1 MKKFLLTAWLLGI
14 IIPDL
19 VFPALSFKNTPLKDV
34 LQEIQN
40 TTPYFFLYRESQIVG
55 IYITLQSTQDR
66 IIDDLQVALA
76 RFNIELAIDR
86 DRFQVLLTRKQPQ
99 QLERRF
105 IKISGQVVDAESG
118 ERLPYASIMWR
129 INEQVR
135 GTTTNAAGYFAVQET
150 TTGERLLLSVYY
162 IGYKTRDIAIELSR
176 KSIIEDLTIRLQAET
191 LSLNEIIV
199 TEYSGSLPSDTLMS
213 GLIDASRFSPLG
225 ESNSIR
231 ALQAHPS
238 VSQGTALNNGLN
250 VRGSTPDGF
259 LVLLDGMTIFNQ
271 SHLFG
276 LLDSFNDDV
285 IQSAGYYFNIPPAN
299 IDAPTGGTLNL
310 ITRAGSRN
318 NFRQQVGISNTSI
331 NGTLEGPL
339 GNFGSWILSARG
351 SYMDLVSWFN
361 NSELIQWGLDVNRPR
376 RVVSDQPDF
385 TDLVIQPGSSG
396 AQFIDLHGKFY
407 IETSHSAIFSV
418 SGYYGGDRT
427 YHRARRRMRMTAGD
441 GKFTFEDVKTA
452 NLWGNALLSL
462 RFDKQVMANLLFSS
476 TSAGISAYETDFEK
490 DDFVYSRVNF
500 LENEKW
506 VSVFT
511 YPFRNRSTLNEWK
524 LNQDIEYKSRY
535 FSAIFGGTWK
545 YYTGAYSESSFDHSG
560 YFSRTKAHL
569 FYTYLQTQW
578 NPLSALEF
586 HIGGRINYYS
596 LAKQPMVAPAV
607 RIEATPFPSLSIT
620 AGYSTKQQFLH
631 RVSIANATTADV
643 WILSTSE
650 QPAASSNQFSAGI
663 QYTPHPS
670 TIFQVNGYL
679 KDYEKLRMHELNTQ
693 SLANTFSATPWF
705 YQNSGHARGAEVV
718 IRNRWKRHRLTQSYT
733 LSKMTFKNPF
743 LLDGKEFFADWDRTH
758 SYNAVWE
765 TRFSNNFRLYLS
777 WIMMSGAPNALS
789 TFGVDS
795 LLRLDSYH
803 RFDLGL
809 TYLKKFSHSSQVEL
823 SLSIFN
829 LFNRDN
835 VWYRN
840 YSFNYDEFRSI
851 PRLTPVPVDI
861 LDLGIHP
868 SFKVQYA
875 F

>member
-1 MKKFLLTAWLLGI
+1 MKKLFLTAWLLGI
-14 IIPDL
+14 IIPDV
-19 VFPALSFKNTPLKDV
+19 VFSSLSFQNTPLKEV
-34 LQEIQN
+34 IQEIQN
-40 TTPYFFLYRESQIVG
+40 TTPYFFLYRESQIAG
-55 IYITLQSTQDR
+55 IRITLESTQDK
-66 IIDDLQVALA
+66 IIQDLQVALA
-76 RFNIELAIDR
+76 GFNIELGVDR
-86 DRFQVLLTRKQPQ
+86 DRFQVILTRKQPQ

-118 ERLPYASIMWR
+118 ERLPYASIMW
-129 INEQVR
+129 IMNEHVK
-135 GTTTNAAGYFAVQET
+135 GATTNASGYFAFQET
-150 TTGERLLLSVYY
+150 TTRERLLLSVFY
-162 IGYKTRDIAIELSR
+162 IGYKTRDIEIELSR
-176 KSIIEDLTIRLQAET
+176 KSTIEDLTIRLQAET
-191 LSLNEIIV
+191 LSLSEIIV
-199 TEYSGSLPSDTLMS
+199 TEYSGSHPSDTLMT

-238 VSQGTALNNGLN
+238 VSNGTALNNGLN
-250 VRGSTPDGF
+250 VRGSNPDGF

-318 NFRQQVGISNTSI
+318 HFRQQVGISNTSI

-351 SYMDLVSWFN
+351 SYMDLASWFN
-361 NSELIQWGLDVNRPR
+361 NSELIKWGLDVNRPR
-376 RVVSDQPDF
+376 RVVADQPDF
-385 TDLVIQPGSSG
+385 TDLVLQPGSSG

-407 IETSHSAIFSV
+407 IETGQSGIFSV

-427 YHRARRRMRMTAGD
+427 YHNARRRMRMTGSD
-441 GKFTFEDVKTA
+441 GQFTFEDVKSA

-462 RFDKQVMANLLFSS
+462 RFDKQVLAGLFSS

-490 DDFVYSRVNF
+490 DDFVYSRVNSQ
-500 LENEKW
+500 EEEKR
-506 VSVFT
+506 VTVFT

-524 LNQDIEYKSRY
+524 LNQDVEYKSRY
-535 FSAIFGGTWK
+535 FSAIIGGTWK

-569 FYTYLQTQW
+569 IYTYVQTQW
-578 NPLSALEF
+578 NPLPALEF
-586 HIGGRINYYS
+586 HLGGRINYYS
-596 LAKQPMVAPAV
+596 LAKQIKLDPTV
-607 RIEATPFPSLSIT
+607 RIEATPLPSLSLT
-620 AGYSTKQQFLH
+620 AGYSTNQQFLH
-631 RVSIANATTADV
+631 RVAIANATTADV
-643 WILSTSE
+643 WILSISE
-650 QPAASSNQFSAGI
+650 QPAALSTQFSAGI

-670 TIFQVNGYL
+670 IILQVNGYL
-679 KDYEKLRMHELNTQ
+679 KDYKKLRMHELNTQ

-705 YQNSGHARGAEVV
+705 YQNSGHARGAEIV
-718 IRNRWKRHRLTQSYT
+718 IRNRWRRHLLTQSYT
-733 LSKMTFKNPF
+733 LSRMTFQNPF
-743 LLDGKEFFADWDRTH
+743 LLEGNAFFADWDRTH

-765 TRFSNNFRLYLS
+765 TRFTNNFRLYLS

-795 LLRLDSYH
+795 LSRLDSYY

-809 TYLKKFSHSSQVEL
+809 TYLKKFSASSQVEV

-829 LFNRDN
+829 LLNRDN
-835 VWYRN
+835 VWYRS
-840 YSFNYDEFRSI
+840 YSFNYDETRSI
-851 PRLTPVPVDI
+851 PRLTPVPVDV

-868 SFKVQYA
+868 SFKIQYA